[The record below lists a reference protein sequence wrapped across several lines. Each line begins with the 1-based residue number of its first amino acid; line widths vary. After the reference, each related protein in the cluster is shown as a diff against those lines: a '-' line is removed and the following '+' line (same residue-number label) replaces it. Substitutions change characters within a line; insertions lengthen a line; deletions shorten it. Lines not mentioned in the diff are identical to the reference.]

1 MTQIYIKIYIATNE
15 REKNIFFPTNPI
27 RMSTFKEKISA
38 LFTTHKEL
46 FTRHGIKLNADDAQ
60 KMKFEAEATDESGN
74 MVYTPAAAFE
84 VGAEVF
90 VMDADGNPQPASDG
104 EYILDGVTKIIVAEG
119 VITEVEAVESAAS
132 EDMADVISQ
141 LADRLTAIE
150 SKLSETET
158 KLSTAETE
166 LASVTKRAKEAE
178 AKVAK
183 LSKVPVAGVKEQKFK
198 AEKKSVELPKNASTV
213 EKIAARLAA
222 NN

>member
-1 MTQIYIKIYIATNE
+1 MGQIYIIIYIATNE

-46 FTRHGIKLNADDAQ
+46 FTRHGIKLNAEEPE

-74 MVYTPAAAFE
+74 MVYTPASAFE

-119 VITEVEAVESAAS
+119 VITEVEAVEAAAS

-158 KLSTAETE
+158 E
-166 LASVTKRAKEAE
+166 LASVTKRAKDAE

-183 LSKVPVAGVKEQKFK
+183 LSKVPVAGVKEQKFQ

-222 NN
+222 SN